1 MENLRI
7 ETKEVEDVKLEIVT
21 CEREIEEKDKVISEL
36 KTELQEDNSDSTENI
51 EKRRKISQDN
61 KNKVKSWK
69 GSETKWYTEDRQRT
83 SNTQIFEEK
92 ADQWNK
98 TSFKNCNPRILSRKK
113 KKKMRICILKN
124 FTCTGESLLRMLEV

>member
-1 MENLRI
+1 MNKYLKKLEKTSNQEIENLRI

-61 KNKVKSWK
+61 KNKVKS
-69 GSETKWYTEDRQRT
+69 
-83 SNTQIFEEK
+83 
-92 ADQWNK
+92 
-98 TSFKNCNPRILSRKK
+98 
-113 KKKMRICILKN
+113 
-124 FTCTGESLLRMLEV
+124 

>member
-1 MENLRI
+1 MKKLEKTSNQEIENLRI

-61 KNKVKSWK
+61 KNKVKS
-69 GSETKWYTEDRQRT
+69 
-83 SNTQIFEEK
+83 
-92 ADQWNK
+92 
-98 TSFKNCNPRILSRKK
+98 
-113 KKKMRICILKN
+113 
-124 FTCTGESLLRMLEV
+124 

>member
-1 MENLRI
+1 MKKYEKTSNQEIENLRI

-61 KNKVKSWK
+61 KNKVKS
-69 GSETKWYTEDRQRT
+69 
-83 SNTQIFEEK
+83 
-92 ADQWNK
+92 
-98 TSFKNCNPRILSRKK
+98 
-113 KKKMRICILKN
+113 
-124 FTCTGESLLRMLEV
+124 

>member
-61 KNKVKSWK
+61 KNKVKS
-69 GSETKWYTEDRQRT
+69 
-83 SNTQIFEEK
+83 
-92 ADQWNK
+92 
-98 TSFKNCNPRILSRKK
+98 
-113 KKKMRICILKN
+113 
-124 FTCTGESLLRMLEV
+124 